1 MARVLLFSFFI
12 GFTALSMAQNF
23 HEKYDIDGFFE
34 IADFTEPK
42 TTFKKFKAHLE
53 SQGVRFDK
61 LFRQEYEAE
70 LVNYPGAMLFYEK
83 FKRERINGY
92 TLIGLGVPV
101 ISLAMGGA
109 IYAVTL
115 GSESAGVISGVLTA
129 ALLTPSIM
137 GPVMKGANTRFL
149 DSLLIYHSAF
159 KKLNDINNIE

>member
-23 HEKYDIDGFFE
+23 HEKYDIDGFME
-34 IADFTEPK
+34 IADYTESK
-42 TTFKKFKAHLE
+42 STFKKFKAHLE

-61 LFRQEYEAE
+61 LFRQEYESE
-70 LVNYPGAMLFYEK
+70 LVNYPGAMVFYEK
-83 FKRERINGY
+83 YKRERIIGY

-159 KKLNDINNIE
+159 KNLNDTNNTE

>member
-1 MARVLLFSFFI
+1 MARVLLFSLFVFFSI
-12 GFTALSMAQNF
+12 GVSAQNF

-42 TTFKKFKAHLE
+42 KTFKKFKAHLE
-53 SQGVRFDK
+53 SQGVRYDK

-70 LVNYPGAMLFYEK
+70 LVNYPGAMVFYEK
-83 FKRERINGY
+83 YKRERINGY
-92 TLIGLGVPV
+92 ILLGLGVPV

-109 IYAVTL
+109 IYVITL
-115 GSESAGVISGVLTA
+115 FSESAAVSAGVLTA
-129 ALLTPSIM
+129 AILTPSLM

-159 KKLNDINNIE
+159 KKLNNTNNIE